1 MKNLYFLFSGRIRF
15 YSLLTI
21 FMSVVFIQKYNGQVS
36 SYTFSQSN
44 VTYSE
49 ITGTTLA
56 TATGNASATN
66 LNSAVYPVTLP
77 FNFNFNGVIYT
88 SANVSTNGFI
98 TFGTTAPSTTN
109 TTPISSAVAYNGV
122 ISAFGRDISSFFD
135 VSGASGV
142 ISYESLGSAHDR
154 EFVIQ
159 WKNFRPNS
167 ATVTTNVYSFSF
179 QIRLKESTNTVS
191 AVYNSGNFLTGST
204 AITGTVQ
211 IGLRGTT
218 NADFNNRLNDTSVL
232 FNASSPGTAN
242 ASTQSF
248 NTSVATPGMPSADLV
263 YNWTPPVCYSPSA
276 ITVNSTSSNSAS
288 ISWAATTSAPGG
300 YDIYYSTVNTA
311 PVSSTTPNLQN
322 VPGLAATLSPLSS
335 AMTYFVW
342 IRSNC
347 GSAGVGTWISKP
359 VILRTACESV
369 SILTTSAPTA
379 CPNQSAVLSATSTP
393 GSNIIWY
400 DGNDNI
406 VGTGNSFTTPALS
419 TSTTYYAA
427 ASTGSVTAL
436 ITNGKSTYS
445 PGPTSGAGTTEFGL
459 VFDVLSAFTLKN
471 VTIYPTSATGASGT
485 VVIDV
490 VDSEGSLVHTK
501 TVSVTASPTASP
513 VPQVVTLD
521 FPMVPG
527 IGYKIRHS
535 ARSAGIG
542 GLLFDPSATAPS
554 GNYGYPYITAGILS
568 INTSTLTA
576 NNTPRNDLYYYFY
589 DWKVGPGCQ
598 SAKVAVVANVDSNCL
613 STNETDAKD
622 KLKVYPN
629 PFTDIIYIS
638 DVSKVKNIRISDTSG
653 KIVRNIS
660 KPQSELR
667 LSELPAGMYVILLEM
682 NDGTGQTIKTIKR

>member
-1 MKNLYFLFSGRIRF
+1 
-15 YSLLTI
+15 
-21 FMSVVFIQKYNGQVS
+21 MSVVFVQKYNGQVS

-44 VTYSE
+44 ATYSE

-109 TTPISSAVAYNGV
+109 TTPISSAVAYDGV

-142 ISYESLGSAHDR
+142 ISYESLGSAPNR

-179 QIRLKESTNTVS
+179 QMRLKESTNAVS
-191 AVYNSGNFLTGST
+191 VVYNSGSFLTGST

-211 IGLRGTT
+211 IGLRGNT

-248 NTSVATPGMPSADLV
+248 NTSATPGMPSAGLI
-263 YNWTPPVCYSPSA
+263 YNWAPPACYSPSA

-288 ISWAATTSAPGG
+288 ISWTTTTSAPGG
-300 YDIYYSTVNTA
+300 YDIYYSTVNT
-311 PVSSTTPNLQN
+311 PPTSSTTPNLQN
-322 VPGLAATLSPLSS
+322 VPGLTATLSPLSS

-347 GSAGVGTWISKP
+347 GSAGTGTWMSKP
-359 VILRTACESV
+359 VILRTACEAV
-369 SILTTSAPTA
+369 NILTTSASTP
-379 CPNQSAVLSATSTP
+379 CPNQPAVLSATATA

-400 DGNDNI
+400 DANDNI

-427 ASTGSVTAL
+427 ASTGSVTTL
-436 ITNGKSTYS
+436 ITTAKSTYS

-535 ARSAGIG
+535 SRSAGIG

-554 GNYGYPYITAGILS
+554 GNYGYPYITTGVLS

-598 SAKVAVVANVDSNCL
+598 SAKIAVVANVDSNCL
-613 STNETDAKD
+613 STNETNAKD

-629 PFTDIIYIS
+629 PFTDVIYIS
-638 DVSKVKNIRISDTSG
+638 DVSKVKNIRISDITG
-653 KIVRNIS
+653 KVVRNIS
-660 KPQSELR
+660 KPSSELR
-667 LSELPAGMYVILLEM
+667 LSELPAGMYILILEM
-682 NDGTGQTIKTIKR
+682 NDGTTQTIKTIKK